1 MAKFNFKAE
10 LDSAK
15 NDVHSK
21 KIETGFYRVII
32 TQVAEIG
39 YQKAFN
45 PEDEPQLKVG
55 VVFENAVGQQICKI
69 MQLKISSY
77 SHFGQLCLLFDD
89 IESTADLLGKELF
102 IEVEGNANWPKITC
116 FYSLDDG
123 MTLEPKIST
132 QSELFY
138 FTIDEPNADCLKKL
152 HADLKKAISTR
163 IRVKGDENASISG

>member
-1 MAKFNFKAE
+1 MAHFNFKAE

-15 NDVHSK
+15 NDVRSK

-69 MQLKISSY
+69 MPLKINSY
-77 SHFGQLCLLFDD
+77 LLKWRGMV
-89 IESTADLLGKELF
+89 IGLRLLVSTHWMME
-102 IEVEGNANWPKITC
+102 
-116 FYSLDDG
+116 
-123 MTLEPKIST
+123 
-132 QSELFY
+132 
-138 FTIDEPNADCLKKL
+138 
-152 HADLKKAISTR
+152 
-163 IRVKGDENASISG
+163 